1 MSKKKSYMNISNV
14 INEGILDKIFDFI
27 KANKVKKLEKAWRN
41 QPAIKK
47 KIQKV
52 TQLSKDLEKEMNKSG
67 YTWKPS
73 EGGWV
78 SKDGKK
84 VNI

>member
-1 MSKKKSYMNISNV
+1 MNMSNI
-14 INEGILDKIFDFI
+14 INEGVLDKIFDFI
-27 KANKVKKLEKAWRN
+27 KANKVRKLEKAWRN
-41 QPAIKK
+41 EPEIKK
-47 KIQKV
+47 KIQHLNKLAV
-52 TQLSKDLEKEMNKSG
+52 ETEKTMKKYG

>member
-1 MSKKKSYMNISNV
+1 M
-14 INEGILDKIFDFI
+14 IFDFI

-41 QPAIKK
+41 EPEIKK
-47 KIQKV
+47 KIQRV
-52 TQLSKDLEKEMNKSG
+52 NQLSKDLEKDMKKYG

-84 VNI
+84 INV